1 MYIHICCISEQTTF
15 MKILKVDSEIGK
27 FMKALRILPH
37 LYHNMK
43 IQKRSLTEKKSAE
56 GSGC

>member
-1 MYIHICCISEQTTF
+1 